1 MKRILILILTAIIP
15 IVSSAKDI
23 KKHIYTEYCGTEGV
37 NAVYISPAMF
47 KLIKKVP
54 DVSINDKEVNFSNF
68 IRTMEGMYILNATD
82 PEIGER
88 LCADVEKELKA
99 GRHELL
105 MEAVEGNQ
113 ITRIYIIEH
122 NDIISDLIL
131 LAKGGDTTSYISI
144 TGVMPLEEV
153 SKMIN

>member
-1 MKRILILILTAIIP
+1 M
-15 IVSSAKDI
+15 
-23 KKHIYTEYCGTEGV
+23 

-68 IRTMEGMYILNATD
+68 IRTMDGIYILNATD

-131 LAKGGDTTSYISI
+131 LSKGGDTTSYISI